1 VRSSPSRRRARS
13 PWKAASNSGNASK
26 KEEAASKFKNSGC
39 TKLAGG
45 TLSEH
50 KFEWTPL
57 STIAKFTSKKK
68 ELTGKAVLEAKNGNE
83 ISCTEQVQT
92 IGEYGPGNTQIKNV
106 IGEFSGCEASGA
118 ECNSA
123 GKAAGHI
130 DTFKLHGEPGVV
142 KKEASEEKNIDG
154 TDLRGETSELLAEF
168 TCGPL
173 PVKVRGGVITKTGY
187 TKEGKFIRNTNK
199 MLNKATVE
207 FVAEKPGKQVPEEWT
222 PLGSGISNNKKELI
236 KEFLEGKVSE
246 AAYEQSGQSLITVQK
261 SNPTTVK
268 VELRQCKQGV
278 C

>member
-1 VRSSPSRRRARS
+1 V
-13 PWKAASNSGNASK
+13 AAKLLVPNATAQVKQPATSTRSNSTANLAS
-26 KEEAASKFKNSGC
+26 S
-39 TKLAGG
+39 
-45 TLSEH
+45 
-50 KFEWTPL
+50 
-57 STIAKFTSKKK
+57 
-68 ELTGKAVLEAKNGNE
+68 
-83 ISCTEQVQT
+83 
-92 IGEYGPGNTQIKNV
+92 
-106 IGEFSGCEASGA
+106 
-118 ECNSA
+118 
-123 GKAAGHI
+123 
-130 DTFKLHGEPGVV
+130 

-222 PLGSGISNNKKELI
+222 PLGSGISNSKKELI